1 VPGAF
6 GVSGDLTVD
15 TSTLKV
21 NTTSNRV
28 GIGEVSPQSILHVTS
43 TSPRITMT
51 DTDTGADHRI
61 NADSGAGNLAFDVD
75 YNSETS
81 APSVVFN
88 LKGSEKIRILNS
100 GGITFNGDTAAANA
114 LDDYEEGTFTPTLYH
129 SSTNDS
135 TFSSANGEYTKI
147 GNTVTCQLRIDGGT
161 SGTAGSFLVIGG
173 LPFAVS
179 QAQGNMGIGIWGSNP
194 SNQVGNIHGY
204 NPPRLF
210 KGGTD
215 VSTQMSFFTA
225 MLVYK
230 TS

>member
-1 VPGAF
+1 MALSKITNTGI
-6 GVSGDLTVD
+6 GTVD
-15 TSTLKV
+15 DITL
-21 NTTSNRV
+21 
-28 GIGEVSPQSILHVTS
+28 
-43 TSPRITMT
+43 
-51 DTDTGADHRI
+51 
-61 NADSGAGNLAFDVD
+61 
-75 YNSETS
+75 
-81 APSVVFN
+81 
-88 LKGSEKIRILNS
+88 S
-100 GGITFNGDTAAANA
+100 GGLYVGGTGSANY

-135 TFSSANGEYTKI
+135 TFSAVNGEYTKI
-147 GNTVTCQLRIDGGT
+147 GNIVTCQLRLDGGT

-194 SNQVGNIHGY
+194 SSQFGNIHGF
-204 NPPRLF
+204 NPPRPF

-215 VSTQMSFFTA
+215 VTTQMTFFTA